1 MKDAQKNKILAVTGM
16 SEIGFIAEGLESSQ
30 TGYIVSEDGLS
41 RIAEALEQA
50 DAAAQVAEANAAR
63 ITELEGQL
71 QQANEARTTA
81 ENSLSAV
88 QTELQTA
95 QARVTELEEE
105 GSISQ
110 TRKTLDNNGREKL
123 KAHENPQNSINRYAD
138 NFFGNP
144 EFRKVSQEQEQ
155 DLD

>member
-95 QARVTELEEE
+95 QARVTELEAE
-105 GSISQ
+105 GGISQ
-110 TRKTLDNNGREKL
+110 TSKGADAGNGGGKTPFHLS
-123 KAHENPQNSINRYAD
+123 ATNPANALAD
-138 NFFGNP
+138 SLLGAP
-144 EFRKVSQEQEQ
+144 KPAEA
-155 DLD
+155 